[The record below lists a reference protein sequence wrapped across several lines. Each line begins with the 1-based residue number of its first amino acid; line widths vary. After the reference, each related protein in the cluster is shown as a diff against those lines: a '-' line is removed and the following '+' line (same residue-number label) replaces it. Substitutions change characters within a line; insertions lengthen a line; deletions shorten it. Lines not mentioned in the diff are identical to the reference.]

1 MAQVVPPDFRAAQ
14 KMVLTAINDV
24 ERYADRLHHCRASA
38 AHVVRRP
45 CAILAI
51 CQDQTVIMM
60 PAGQR
65 FAAILE
71 AALPVTDQLADGL
84 RVDVAVSGS
93 VGK

>member
-24 ERYADRLHHCRASA
+24 ERYADRLHHCRSRA

-45 CAILAI
+45 SAILAI
-51 CQDQTVIMM
+51 CQDEAVIMM
-60 PAGQR
+60 PPGQR
-65 FAAILE
+65 LAAILE
-71 AALPVTDQLADGL
+71 AALPVPDQLADSLG
-84 RVDVAVSGS
+84 VDVAISGS

>member
-1 MAQVVPPDFRAAQ
+1 
-14 KMVLTAINDV
+14 MVLAAIYDV
-24 ERYADRLHHCRASA
+24 ERYADRLHHCRSRA

-71 AALPVTDQLADGL
+71 AALPVTDQFADIFG
-84 RVDVAVSGS
+84 VDVAISGS

>member
-14 KMVLTAINDV
+14 KMVLTAINDI
-24 ERYADRLHHCRASA
+24 ERYADRLHHRRSGA

-51 CQDQTVIMM
+51 CQDQAVIMM
-60 PAGQR
+60 PPGQR
-65 FAAILE
+65 LAAILE
-71 AALPVTDQLADGL
+71 AALPVPDQLADSL